1 MERIHYAGDSVL
13 TGTEISVALL
23 EYARA
28 LGANVMSDTIEIPA
42 IDDEGNRVTS
52 RFLIGPASQLVADSE
67 ITDFAEVTDV
77 ALVAELRRKTR
88 ALNHARPQSEPAS
101 PETPTYLDEV

>member
-1 MERIHYAGDSVL
+1 MERIHYAGNDVL
-13 TGTEISVALL
+13 TGTSISVALL

-28 LGANVMSDTIEIPA
+28 LGANDKSDTIEIPA

-67 ITDFAEVTDV
+67 VSEYEEIEDEQ
-77 ALVAELRRKTR
+77 LVAELRRKTA
-88 ALNHARPQSEPAS
+88 ALNRPGARTEPATDS
-101 PETPTYLDEV
+101 PMSNLDEL